1 VGPVAAQRRTARGC
15 AQAGAPARGFTLLEL
30 VLVIVVIAIL
40 TSVVTI
46 TTRPDPRQAL
56 MRQAERIGLLMG
68 IAADE
73 ARMRHTPVTWE
84 AGLRSYRFVMGTA
97 EEPVAFTG
105 DELLRERSW
114 EPPLTRLAVVDLASG
129 TARMLVA
136 ADAPPVRVS
145 AGREWV
151 QPPWRLELRNELA
164 AVSVEFDANGHA
176 GAVQ

>member
-1 VGPVAAQRRTARGC
+1 VGPVAAAAAGGICGPARR
-15 AQAGAPARGFTLLEL
+15 PVRGFTLLEL

-56 MRQAERIGLLMG
+56 VRQAERVGLLMG

-73 ARMRHTPVTWE
+73 ARLRHAAVTWE
-84 AGLRSYRFVMGTA
+84 AGLRSYRFVVGTA
-97 EEPVAFTG
+97 DEPVALS
-105 DELLRERSW
+105 DDDLLRERPW
-114 EPPLTRLAVVDLASG
+114 EPALTRIAVVDLASG
-129 TARMLVA
+129 AARTLVNP
-136 ADAPPVRVS
+136 DAPPLRVS

-151 QPPWRLELRNELA
+151 QVPWRLELRNELA

>member
-1 VGPVAAQRRTARGC
+1 M
-15 AQAGAPARGFTLLEL
+15 
-30 VLVIVVIAIL
+30 LVIVVIALL

-56 MRQAERIGLLMG
+56 LRQAERIGLLMG

-73 ARMRHTPVTWE
+73 ARLRHVPVTWE
-84 AGLRSYRFVMGTA
+84 ADLRSYRFFMGTA
-97 EEPVAFTG
+97 EEPVAFTS
-105 DELLRERSW
+105 DELLHDRAW

-129 TARMLVA
+129 TARMLVNP
-136 ADAPPVRVS
+136 DAPPLRVS

-164 AVSVEFDANGHA
+164 SVSVDFDANGHA
-176 GAVQ
+176 SAAQ